1 MDTVKYYLRLDIEP
15 NLMASIRVYEVDP
28 RKHGGA
34 GSIEAVKM
42 RNFETGQLDPTK
54 VRFNVGF
61 SNRDG
66 YGYPLDEVDD
76 IIDWINVA
84 KFIAQC
90 FDTHIKVVADLER
103 VVLRPYPGYPGYS
116 SKKIEWGDYDG
127 QIQIYYP
134 ATMENVRP
142 GQ

>member
-1 MDTVKYYLRLDIEP
+1 MDIKYYLRLDIEP
-15 NLMASIRVYEVDP
+15 NLMASIRVFEVDP
-28 RKHGGA
+28 RKRGGA

-42 RNFETGQLDPTK
+42 RNFETGQLDPVK

-76 IIDWINVA
+76 ITKWIEVA

-90 FDTHIKVVADLER
+90 FDACIKDVADLER
-103 VVLRPYPGYPGYS
+103 VVLKALPKYPTYN
-116 SKKIEWGDYDG
+116 SKVIEWGDWDG
-127 QIQIYYP
+127 QIVINYP
-134 ATMENVRP
+134 ATMENVTP
-142 GQ
+142 GH